1 MKKIKHYFKE
11 IIFFFILITIFANA
25 LSAYRSMD
33 LNKSSLNVESVTL
46 LSNIK
51 YEIPKDKT
59 IVVHF
64 WATWCPSCKL
74 QASNIQKISE
84 NYEVLTIAYKSGTDS
99 EIKQYLQDN
108 QLNYNVV
115 NDNNGYIT
123 NKFDVTV
130 FPTTIIY
137 DKNRNIVFSDVGYT
151 STLGLYLRMWWA
163 SF

>member
-25 LSAYRSMD
+25 LSAYRSID
-33 LNKSSLNVESVTL
+33 LNKSSLNIESATL

-51 YEIPKDKT
+51 YAMPKDK
-59 IVVHF
+59 IIMVYF

-74 QASNIQKISE
+74 QASNIQKISK
-84 NYEVLTIAYKSGTDS
+84 NYEVLTIAYNSGSDKQ
-99 EIKQYLQDN
+99 IKQYLKEN
-108 QLNYNVV
+108 QLSYNVI
-115 NDNNGYIT
+115 NDSDGYIT

-137 DKNRNIVFSDVGYT
+137 DKNKNIVFRDVGYT

-163 SF
+163 NF